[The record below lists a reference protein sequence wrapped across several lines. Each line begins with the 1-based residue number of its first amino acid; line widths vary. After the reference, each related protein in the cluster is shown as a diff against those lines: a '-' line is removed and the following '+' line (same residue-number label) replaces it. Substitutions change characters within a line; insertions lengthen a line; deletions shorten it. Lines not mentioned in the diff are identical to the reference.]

1 MSIGTLIINA
11 RIITGGTQKDDS
23 GIFINE
29 EGRIADVFSM
39 SDYDRS
45 RYASDCDVLDVQ
57 GRMLCPGL
65 IDTHIHGIAGFEPD
79 CDSPE
84 PTLGMSKALV
94 RFGVTGFLPTLYAG
108 LEEKMKT
115 ESRGIVKAMGH
126 ETGARI
132 LGINDEGPFL
142 SPAKCGAQDPQSLI
156 LPDRDV
162 LQRLV
167 EAGNGRVMAMTV
179 APELDGIEKITPF
192 AKDKGIILL
201 MGHTNATYE
210 QAMNGKKLGI
220 NHATHLFNAM
230 SRIDHKNPG
239 VAGAVVFD
247 PDMHCEII
255 ADGIHVHKDLVRHVI
270 RSRNKGSVVLITDSL
285 RPTSLGPGKYIIN
298 GDPVVLGEAGA
309 FVMEKDPT
317 KLCGSAL
324 TLNKAVRNVAKW
336 TGDIPL
342 AVRMATENP
351 ASVYGFKDLGTIA
364 KGKIA
369 DLAVFDDDFN
379 ATEVFIGGKNVYSR
393 NQEK

>member
-1 MSIGTLIINA
+1 MSTGTLIINA

-45 RYASDCDVLDVQ
+45 RYASGCDVLDVQ

-65 IDTHIHGIAGFEPD
+65 IDTHIHGIGGFEPD

-179 APELDGIEKITPF
+179 APELEGIEKITPF
-192 AKDKGIILL
+192 AKDKGIVLL
-201 MGHTNATYE
+201 MGHTNGTYE

-270 RSRNKGSVVLITDSL
+270 RSRNKGSIVLITDSL

-324 TLNKAVRNVAKW
+324 TLNKAVRNVARW

-351 ASVYGFKDLGTIA
+351 ASVYGFKDLGAIA

-369 DLAVFDDDFN
+369 DLAVFDDDFD

>member
-1 MSIGTLIINA
+1 MINA

-45 RYASDCDVLDVQ
+45 RYASGCDVLDVQ

-179 APELDGIEKITPF
+179 APELEGIEKITPL
-192 AKDKGIILL
+192 AKDKGIVLL
-201 MGHTNATYE
+201 MGHTNGTYE

-324 TLNKAVRNVAKW
+324 TLNRAVRNVARW

-351 ASVYGFKDLGTIA
+351 ASVYGFKDLGAIA

-369 DLAVFDDDFN
+369 DLAVFDDDFD

>member
-1 MSIGTLIINA
+1 MINA

-45 RYASDCDVLDVQ
+45 RYASGCDVLDVQ

-179 APELDGIEKITPF
+179 APELEGIEKITPF
-192 AKDKGIILL
+192 AKDKGIVLL
-201 MGHTNATYE
+201 MGHTNGTYE

-324 TLNKAVRNVAKW
+324 TLNKAVRNVARW

-351 ASVYGFKDLGTIA
+351 ASVYGFKDLGAIA

-369 DLAVFDDDFN
+369 DLAVFDDDFD

>member
-1 MSIGTLIINA
+1 MSTGTLITNA
-11 RIITGGTQKDDS
+11 RIITSGTQRDDS
-23 GIFINE
+23 GIFINS

-39 SDYDRS
+39 SDYDRG
-45 RYASDCDVLDVQ
+45 RYEAGCTVLDVQ

-65 IDTHIHGIAGFEPD
+65 IDTHIHGIAGYEPD
-79 CDSPE
+79 CDEPG
-84 PTLGMSKALV
+84 PTLEMSKALA

-108 LEEKMKT
+108 CEEKMKT

-142 SPAKCGAQDPQSLI
+142 SPAKCGAQDPRSLI
-156 LPDRDV
+156 LPQADV

-167 EAGNGRVMAMTV
+167 DAGDGHVLAMTV
-179 APELDGIEKITPF
+179 APELEGIEKITPA
-192 AKDKGIILL
+192 AKEKGIVLL
-201 MGHTNATYE
+201 MGHTNATYD
-210 QAMNGKKLGI
+210 QALRGKELGI

-230 SRIDHKNPG
+230 SPIGHKDPG

-255 ADGIHVHKDLVRHVI
+255 ADGIHVHRDLVKHVI
-270 RSRNKGSVVLITDSL
+270 GSRSRDSVVLITDSL
-285 RPTSLGPGKYIIN
+285 RPTSLGPGNYIIN
-298 GDPVVLGEAGA
+298 GDPVVLGEKGA
-309 FVMEKDPT
+309 FVMERDPS

-324 TLNKAVRNVAKW
+324 TLNKAVRNAAQW

-342 AVRMATENP
+342 AVKMATENP
-351 ASVYGFKDLGTIA
+351 ASVYGFRDLGAIA

-369 DLAVFDDDFN
+369 DLAVFDDEFN
-379 ATEVFIGGKNVYSR
+379 ATEVFIGGKIVYAR
-393 NQEK
+393 NQEN

>member
-1 MSIGTLIINA
+1 MSTGTLIINA

-45 RYASDCDVLDVQ
+45 RYASGCDVLDVQ

-179 APELDGIEKITPF
+179 APELEGIEKITPF
-192 AKDKGIILL
+192 AKDKGIVLL
-201 MGHTNATYE
+201 MGHNNGTYE

-324 TLNKAVRNVAKW
+324 TLNKAVRNVARW

-351 ASVYGFKDLGTIA
+351 ASVYGFKDLGAIA

-369 DLAVFDDDFN
+369 DLAVFDNDFD

>member
-1 MSIGTLIINA
+1 MSTGTLIINA

-45 RYASDCDVLDVQ
+45 RYASGCDVLDVQ

-126 ETGARI
+126 ETAARI

-179 APELDGIEKITPF
+179 APELEGIEKITPF
-192 AKDKGIILL
+192 AKDKGIVLL
-201 MGHTNATYE
+201 MGHTNGTYE

-324 TLNKAVRNVAKW
+324 TLNKAVRNVARW

-351 ASVYGFKDLGTIA
+351 ASVYGFKDLGAIA

-369 DLAVFDDDFN
+369 DLAVFDDDFD

>member
-1 MSIGTLIINA
+1 MINA

-45 RYASDCDVLDVQ
+45 RYASGCDVLDVQ

-179 APELDGIEKITPF
+179 APELEGIEKITPF
-192 AKDKGIILL
+192 AKDKGIVLL
-201 MGHTNATYE
+201 MGHTNGTYE

-270 RSRNKGSVVLITDSL
+270 RSRNKGSIVLITDSL

-324 TLNKAVRNVAKW
+324 TLNKAVRNVARW

-351 ASVYGFKDLGTIA
+351 ASVYGFKDLGAIA

-369 DLAVFDDDFN
+369 DLAVFDDDFD

>member
-1 MSIGTLIINA
+1 MINA

-45 RYASDCDVLDVQ
+45 RYASGCDVLDVQ

-179 APELDGIEKITPF
+179 APELEGIEKITPF
-192 AKDKGIILL
+192 ANDKGIVLL
-201 MGHTNATYE
+201 MGHTNGTYE

-324 TLNKAVRNVAKW
+324 TLNKAVRNVARW

-351 ASVYGFKDLGTIA
+351 ASVYGFKDLGAIA

-369 DLAVFDDDFN
+369 DLAVFDDDFD

>member
-1 MSIGTLIINA
+1 MSTGTLIINA

-45 RYASDCDVLDVQ
+45 RYASGCDVLDVQ

-156 LPDRDV
+156 LPDGDV

-179 APELDGIEKITPF
+179 APELEGIEKITPF
-192 AKDKGIILL
+192 AKDKGIVLL
-201 MGHTNATYE
+201 MGHTNGTYE

-324 TLNKAVRNVAKW
+324 TLNKAVRNVARW

-351 ASVYGFKDLGTIA
+351 ASVYGFKDLGAIA

-369 DLAVFDDDFN
+369 DLAVFDDDFD

-393 NQEK
+393 NREK

>member
-1 MSIGTLIINA
+1 MSTGTLIINA

-45 RYASDCDVLDVQ
+45 RYASGCDVLDVQ

-65 IDTHIHGIAGFEPD
+65 IDTHIHGIGGFEPD

-115 ESRGIVKAMGH
+115 ESRGIVNAMGH

-179 APELDGIEKITPF
+179 APELEGIEKITPI
-192 AKDKGIILL
+192 AKDKGIVLL
-201 MGHTNATYE
+201 MGHTNGTYE

-324 TLNKAVRNVAKW
+324 TLNKAVRNVARW

-351 ASVYGFKDLGTIA
+351 ASVYGFKDLGAIA

-369 DLAVFDDDFN
+369 DLAVFDDDFD

>member
-1 MSIGTLIINA
+1 MSTGTLIINA
-11 RIITGGTQKDDS
+11 RIITSGTQRDDS
-23 GIFINE
+23 GIFINS

-45 RYASDCDVLDVQ
+45 RYGAGCEVLDAE

-65 IDTHIHGIAGFEPD
+65 IDTHIHGIAGYEPD
-79 CDSPE
+79 CDEAGPALE
-84 PTLGMSKALV
+84 MSKALV
-94 RFGVTGFLPTLYAG
+94 RFGITGFLPTLYAG
-108 LEEKMKT
+108 REEKMKT

-142 SPAKCGAQDPQSLI
+142 SPAKCGAQDPRSLI
-156 LPDRDV
+156 LPQADV

-167 EAGNGRVMAMTV
+167 DAGDGHVLAMTV
-179 APELDGIEKITPF
+179 APELEGIEKITPV
-192 AKDKGIILL
+192 AKEKGIVLL

-210 QAMNGKKLGI
+210 QALRGKELGI

-230 SRIDHKNPG
+230 SPIGHKDPG

-255 ADGIHVHKDLVRHVI
+255 ADGIHVHRDLVKHVI
-270 RSRNKGSVVLITDSL
+270 GSRSRDSVVLITDSL
-285 RPTSLGPGKYIIN
+285 RPTSLGPGRYIIN
-298 GDPVVLGEAGA
+298 GDPVVLGEKGA
-309 FVMEKDPT
+309 FVMEKDPS

-324 TLNKAVRNVAKW
+324 TLNKAVRNAAQW
-336 TGDIPL
+336 TGDITL
-342 AVRMATENP
+342 AVKMATENP
-351 ASVYGFKDLGTIA
+351 ASVYGFRDLGAIA

-369 DLAVFDDDFN
+369 DLAVFDDEFN
-379 ATEVFIGGKNVYSR
+379 ATEVFIGGRIVYDR

>member
-1 MSIGTLIINA
+1 MINA

-45 RYASDCDVLDVQ
+45 RYASGCDVLDVQ

-179 APELDGIEKITPF
+179 APELEGIEKITPL
-192 AKDKGIILL
+192 AKDKGIVLL
-201 MGHTNATYE
+201 MGHTNGTYE

-324 TLNKAVRNVAKW
+324 TLNRAVRNVARW

-351 ASVYGFKDLGTIA
+351 ASVYGFKDLGAIA

-369 DLAVFDDDFN
+369 DLAVFDNDFD

>member
-1 MSIGTLIINA
+1 MSTGTLIINA

-45 RYASDCDVLDVQ
+45 RYASGCDVLDVQ

-179 APELDGIEKITPF
+179 APELEGIEKITPF
-192 AKDKGIILL
+192 AKDKGIVLL
-201 MGHTNATYE
+201 MGHTNGTYE

-270 RSRNKGSVVLITDSL
+270 RSRNKGSIVLITDSL

-324 TLNKAVRNVAKW
+324 TLNKAVRNVARW

-351 ASVYGFKDLGTIA
+351 ASVYGFKDLGAIA

-369 DLAVFDDDFN
+369 DLAVFDDDFD